1 MPDKVDPIDDED
13 LLYDPDAKG
22 QLGRIVSHRGKEHN
36 GRVHYCL
43 FGCYPPGLHRRDDV
57 KRQIIGGNL
66 GLTDRWVSFV
76 FSLNPRPLHISTYLA
91 YPSSSKCPI
100 RL

>member
-66 GLTDRWVSFV
+66 GLTDRSPKLTGENPLQEHRPFFLYGATVS
-76 FSLNPRPLHISTYLA
+76 LERYDLP
-91 YPSSSKCPI
+91 
-100 RL
+100 

>member
-1 MPDKVDPIDDED
+1 MLDKVDPIDDED

-43 FGCYPPGLHRRDDV
+43 FRCYPLGLHRRDDV
-57 KRQIIGGNL
+57 KHQIIGGNL
-66 GLTDRWVSFV
+66 GLMDRWVSFI
-76 FSLNPRPLHISTYLA
+76 FSLNPPYTFLHRPDNPLPNARSN
-91 YPSSSKCPI
+91 
-100 RL
+100 